1 MHYISHHFVADDN
14 QLVLEPADWTEEQFD
29 AFMRIFG
36 LKEAE
41 RIVITEY
48 RLEAYGSELT
58 EDDWTKAYDH
68 LNFIMSEY
76 VMIGPSGALGLYG
89 VLVPLKKRYDMGER
103 SVGLYNEIME
113 CE

>member
-1 MHYISHHFVADDN
+1 MHYISKHFVADDN
-14 QLVLEPADWTEEQFD
+14 QLILEPEDWTAEQYD
-29 AFMRIFG
+29 AFLRIFG

-48 RLEAYGSELT
+48 KIDVYGSEIT
-58 EDDWTKAYDH
+58 EEDWVKAYDH
-68 LNFIMSEY
+68 LNFLMSEY
-76 VMIGPSGALGLYG
+76 VMIGPSGAFGLYG

-103 SVGLYNEIME
+103 TKGLYEAIME